1 MLSIQFGHNESA
13 LSIAVECGS
22 LEPRAFLPCEL
33 LVFIPHAVSN
43 LLVDG
48 ESLILRGFV
57 HRCNRGIALLSQ
69 EGSVIATRSR
79 EGLVPHG
86 KRFGTH
92 SWKFLLWE
100 PPRRFAPRLV
110 TQEGNLGAPIGWRD
124 FPEPVASMNLRR
136 GFVCEAFP
144 GSVWGFA
151 LLRRKFGIEFKRHL
165 VLEKP
170 FLNLNP
176 LKDTPVHGAHF
187 QSTPCEFDFDRSHV
201 PP

>member
-1 MLSIQFGHNESA
+1 
-13 LSIAVECGS
+13 
-22 LEPRAFLPCEL
+22 
-33 LVFIPHAVSN
+33 
-43 LLVDG
+43 
-48 ESLILRGFV
+48 
-57 HRCNRGIALLSQ
+57 
-69 EGSVIATRSR
+69 
-79 EGLVPHG
+79 
-86 KRFGTH
+86 
-92 SWKFLLWE
+92 
-100 PPRRFAPRLV
+100 
-110 TQEGNLGAPIGWRD
+110 
-124 FPEPVASMNLRR
+124 MNLRR

-201 PP
+201 PPWIFRRIWIHDCGFWKFCVTFASLSQGNPVWIRNCPAAV